1 MELPAM
7 ALAAGETRKDLSAD
21 SLFGRIRSRFGTL
34 ADHRSGEVEIPL
46 DDALM
51 SAFAM
56 FSLKDPSLLAFDHRR
71 RDPTANFRTIYGIN
85 HVPCDSQM
93 RDILDPI
100 DPLTLRP
107 VFRDVFRGLQRG
119 KALKPFVYLDNY
131 YLVSLD
137 GTGYFSSS
145 KIHCQSCLVKKHRNG
160 RITYSHQ
167 LLGAT
172 LVHPELKEV
181 IPLAPEPI
189 IQQDGHTKN
198 DCERNATRRWLK
210 QFRQEHPHLPV
221 IVVEDALSSNAPH
234 LKDLACADARY
245 IIGVKP
251 GDHQF
256 LFEHL
261 RALDEA
267 GQVQVLTLVDPAT
280 DLPHHFRFRNGVP
293 LNESNLDVL
302 VNVLEYWEFD
312 RDLKNTQH
320 FSWISDFL
328 LTPDNVWDIMRGGRA
343 RWKIENE
350 TFNTLKNQGYRLEHN
365 YGHGEQNL
373 SVVLA
378 LLMMLAFLV
387 DQVQQLCC
395 PLFQAA
401 WHKMKTKCHLWDE
414 IRTHFRTLLFDS
426 MAELL
431 RALVLGIA
439 PQKPIFGIAPEKPAF
454 ENSS

>member
-1 MELPAM
+1 MSA
-7 ALAAGETRKDLSAD
+7 TRKVRKDLCAD
-21 SLFGRIRSRFGTL
+21 ALFGLLYSLFSSVP
-34 ADHRSGEVEIPL
+34 DPRSGEIEIPL
-46 DDALM
+46 ADVLM

-71 RDPTANFRTIYGIN
+71 QNPDDNFRTIYGIN
-85 HVPCDSQM
+85 RVPCDSQM
-93 RDILDPI
+93 RAILDPV
-100 DPLTLRP
+100 DPTGLRAP
-107 VFRDVFRGLQRG
+107 FLEIFRHLQRS
-119 KALKPFVYLDNY
+119 KMLEDFVYLDGS

-137 GTGYFSSS
+137 GTGYFSST
-145 KIHCQSCLVKKHRNG
+145 KIHCASCLEKHHRNG
-160 RITYSHQ
+160 TVSYSHQ

-172 LVHPELKEV
+172 LVHPDVKEV

-210 QFRQEHPHLPV
+210 QFRKEHPHLRV
-221 IVVEDALSSNAPH
+221 IVVEDALSANAPH
-234 LKDLACADARY
+234 LKDLAEARVRY

-251 GDHQF
+251 GDHTF

-261 RALDEA
+261 RGLDEA
-267 GQVQVLTLVDPAT
+267 SRTQVLTLVDPAT
-280 DLPHHFRFRNGVP
+280 GILHHFRFCNSAP
-293 LNESNLDVL
+293 LNESNPDVL
-302 VNVLEYWEFD
+302 VNVLEYWEVHPD
-312 RDLKNTQH
+312 RTVQY
-320 FSWISDFL
+320 FSWITDFTL
-328 LTPDNVWDIMRGGRA
+328 NADNVWSIMRGGRA

-350 TFNTLKNQGYRLEHN
+350 TFNTLKNQGYNLEHN
-365 YGHGEQNL
+365 YGHGDQNL

-414 IRTHFRTLLFDS
+414 IRNHFRTLRFDS

-431 RALVLGIA
+431 TALVRGIV
-439 PQKPIFGIAPEKPAF
+439 PQKPVF

>member
-1 MELPAM
+1 M
-7 ALAAGETRKDLSAD
+7 ALALGEARNNLSAD
-21 SLFGRIRSRFGTL
+21 SLFGLIRSRFGSL
-34 ADHRSGEVEIPL
+34 PDPRSGEVEIPL

-51 SAFAM
+51 SALAM

-71 RDPTANFRTIYGIN
+71 RDPTDNFRTIYGIN

-93 RDILDPI
+93 RDILDPV
-100 DPLTLRP
+100 DPVGVRP
-107 VFRDVFRGLQRG
+107 AFLDVFRCLQRG
-119 KALKPFVYLDNY
+119 KALKPFVYLDGY

-145 KIHCQSCLVKKHRNG
+145 KIHCPSCLVKNHSNG
-160 RITYSHQ
+160 RITYYHQ

-172 LVHPELKEV
+172 LVHPDHKEV

-189 IQQDGHTKN
+189 IQQDGQTKN

-210 QFRQEHPHLPV
+210 QFRQEHPHLPI
-221 IVVEDALSSNAPH
+221 IVVEDALSANAPH
-234 LKDLACADARY
+234 LRDLREARAHY

-251 GDHQF
+251 GDHAF
-256 LFEHL
+256 LFQHL
-261 RALDEA
+261 QTLDEA
-267 GQVQVLTLVDPAT
+267 GQMQVLTLHDPT
-280 DLPHHFRFRNGVP
+280 TGVLHHFRFCNGAP
-293 LNESNLDVL
+293 LNEANPDEL
-302 VNVLEYWEFD
+302 VNVLEYWEIHPD
-312 RDLKNTQH
+312 GKVQH
-320 FSWISDFL
+320 FSWITDFL
-328 LTPDNVWDIMRGGRA
+328 LVPEIVWDIMRGGRA

-350 TFNTLKNQGYRLEHN
+350 TFNTLKNQGYHLEHS

-387 DQVQQLCC
+387 DQVQQACC
-395 PLFQAA
+395 SLFQAA
-401 WHKMKTKCHLWDE
+401 WNKMKTKCHLWEE
-414 IRTHFRTLLFDS
+414 IRNHFRTLLFDS

-431 RALVLGIA
+431 TALVRGIA
-439 PQKPIFGIAPEKPAF
+439 PQRPVF